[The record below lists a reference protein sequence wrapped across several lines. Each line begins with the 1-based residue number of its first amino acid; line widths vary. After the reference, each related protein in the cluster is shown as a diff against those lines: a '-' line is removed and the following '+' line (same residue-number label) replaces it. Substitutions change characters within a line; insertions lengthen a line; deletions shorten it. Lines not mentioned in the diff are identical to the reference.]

1 VFTRAPASDIVRAV
15 KAKHLVPNLFTLANI
30 SCGFFSML
38 FAAEGL
44 YRRAVVML
52 FFAALCDLL
61 DGKLARMLDAST
73 EFGMQ
78 LDSLSDAVSFGI
90 APSILV
96 YFAVLKPAVAAY
108 GDTTLGA
115 LVAGAVCLGYTLT
128 AVVRLA
134 RYNVESGELAEVT
147 FEGMPTPIAAG
158 YMMSFVLVRESLPVW
173 AIAAG
178 VVLIAVL
185 MVSKLKIPKFRP
197 GGLPFWMIV
206 FGIFTFTA
214 FMLRPTAL
222 TWHVW
227 NGWNLFMVG
236 ANYVS
241 LSRKGYLGGASVKPE
256 VKPA

>member
-1 VFTRAPASDIVRAV
+1 LGDRAPV

-30 SCGFFSML
+30 SFGFFSML

-44 YRRAVVML
+44 YHRAVVML

-61 DGKLARMLDAST
+61 DGKTARWLDAST

-90 APSILV
+90 APAILV
-96 YFAVLKPAVAAY
+96 YFAVLKPWLATH
-108 GDTTLGA
+108 GDTTLGTF
-115 LVAGAVCLGYTLT
+115 LAGAVCLGYALT

-134 RYNVESGELAEVT
+134 RYNVESGELAEVS

-158 YMMSFVLVRESLPVW
+158 YMMSFVLVRESLSVW
-173 AIAAG
+173 AIAGG

-185 MVSKLKIPKFRP
+185 MVSTVKIPKFRA

-214 FMLRPTAL
+214 FMLRPSAL
-222 TWHVW
+222 TWHIW
-227 NGWNLFMVG
+227 NGWNLTLV
-236 ANYVS
+236 AINYVS
-241 LSRKGYLGGASVKPE
+241 LSRKGYLGGGVGKPE
-256 VKPA
+256 AKPV